1 MSLIPTRSHTCVEI
15 DHEIISLVILLLS
28 LIQEGLCQLQAKDVH
43 KVLVNRLVKLAQE
56 NVIRLTGNLDM
67 TIVVEWD
74 IKPQTKQNK
83 ITKEHSNVRLSPE
96 NMKIVRKHLQMMLKF
111 DNLLFSYLPNIP
123 LN

>member
-1 MSLIPTRSHTCVEI
+1 M
-15 DHEIISLVILLLS
+15 
-28 LIQEGLCQLQAKDVH
+28 
-43 KVLVNRLVKLAQE
+43 
-56 NVIRLTGNLDM
+56 IRLTGNLDM

-83 ITKEHSNVRLSPE
+83 ITKEHSNVRFSPE